1 MFRVLV
7 LADDPATA
15 ETLVAALRSAG
26 GLCDVAD
33 LDLEGLALGRLY
45 DYDLVVLDLAKNRG
59 ENAAIL
65 RRMRVRGARTPALA
79 LAALDERLRALGMT
93 AENCLPKPFTAHQ
106 LVTRIRGLLGPRHA
120 RHEKVIRT
128 GLLEVKLE
136 NGIAEVAGRRLHL
149 TAKEYG
155 LLELLSRRKGET
167 LTKGFLREHLYR
179 GPESPEL
186 KIIDVFVCKLRKK
199 LATATGGESYIETDW
214 GRGYVL
220 RDPAAA
226 RKTEGAQEA
235 V

>member
-7 LADDPATA
+7 LGDDPATA
-15 ETLVAALRSAG
+15 ETVVAALRSAG
-26 GLCDVAD
+26 GLCDTAD

-45 DYDLVVLDLAKNRG
+45 DYDLVVLDLVKNGG
-59 ENAAIL
+59 ENAAIV
-65 RRMRVRGARTPALA
+65 RRMSIWRAQTPALV
-79 LAALDERLRALGMT
+79 LAPLDERLRALGMT

-106 LVTRIRGLLGPRHA
+106 LVARLRDLLGS
-120 RHEKVIRT
+120 RHERNERVVRT

-167 LTKGFLREHLYR
+167 LTKEFLLEHLYR

-199 LATATGGESYIETDW
+199 LAAATGGESYIETDW

-220 RDPAAA
+220 RDPAGAQKA
-226 RKTEGAQEA
+226 NGAQEA

>member
-7 LADDPATA
+7 LGDDPATA
-15 ETLVAALRSAG
+15 KTMVTVLRSAG
-26 GLCDVAD
+26 GLCDIAD

-45 DYDLVVLDLAKNRG
+45 DYDLVVLDLVKNRG
-59 ENAAIL
+59 ENAAIV
-65 RRMRVRGARTPALA
+65 RRMRVRGARTPALV
-79 LAALDERLRALGMT
+79 LAPLDERLRALGMT

-106 LVTRIRGLLGPRHA
+106 LVTRMRDLLGS
-120 RHEKVIRT
+120 RHERNERVIRT

-167 LTKGFLREHLYR
+167 LTKEFLLEHLYR

-199 LATATGGESYIETDW
+199 LATATGGESYIKTDW
-214 GRGYVL
+214 GRGYAL
-220 RDPAAA
+220 RDPAGAQKA
-226 RKTEGAQEA
+226 NDAQEA